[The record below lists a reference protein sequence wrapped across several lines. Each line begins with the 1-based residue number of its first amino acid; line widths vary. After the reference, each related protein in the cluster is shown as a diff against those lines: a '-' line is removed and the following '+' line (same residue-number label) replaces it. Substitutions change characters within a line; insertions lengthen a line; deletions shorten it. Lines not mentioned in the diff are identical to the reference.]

1 MLSLLSRSTGNKY
14 PIGLGLVPTQSRRTV
29 VVRSVSKSATTT
41 CGGGRSSLQNGCLT
55 RTGDY
60 HCHHNQD
67 QQYRVFS
74 SQQRRRQERQQERR
88 HKLKISVLPK
98 LTSLTSQQE
107 LQQQQQQ
114 QQQQEQEEKD
124 RNKPRKPWWRYITIW
139 PDPHGYDPE
148 FERQHGPRWPKTKA
162 EWDIV
167 LAQSKKDYRSTF
179 EGWLLPE
186 SKETEAEKADT
197 VPLADLVETQRKEIS
212 SNVAKN
218 VKFLKEE
225 GSETLKTIQKKT
237 GIYTMQHLREW
248 AARQLQLATECVN
261 EFMVGYRQGRD
272 DEIDKM
278 MNLYFQQLVEED
290 DNDQAAEHA
299 KKKRRRKPKQR
310 VRTTQ

>member
-1 MLSLLSRSTGNKY
+1 
-14 PIGLGLVPTQSRRTV
+14 
-29 VVRSVSKSATTT
+29 
-41 CGGGRSSLQNGCLT
+41 
-55 RTGDY
+55 
-60 HCHHNQD
+60 
-67 QQYRVFS
+67 
-74 SQQRRRQERQQERR
+74 
-88 HKLKISVLPK
+88 
-98 LTSLTSQQE
+98 
-107 LQQQQQQ
+107 
-114 QQQQEQEEKD
+114 
-124 RNKPRKPWWRYITIW
+124 
-139 PDPHGYDPE
+139 
-148 FERQHGPRWPKTKA
+148 
-162 EWDIV
+162 V

-197 VPLADLVETQRKEIS
+197 VPLADLVETQRKEIPPMWPKM
-212 SNVAKN
+212 SNFSKR
-218 VKFLKEE
+218 
-225 GSETLKTIQKKT
+225 GSKTLKQSGKET

-290 DNDQAAEHA
+290 DKDQAAEHA